1 MDYANDPILPYV
13 VSTIKETVNKFQ
25 KISPEEQNNMVSIS
39 NEQMEALR
47 AADARVRDEFLNN
60 EPKIDGSLKNNE
72 IVGKILSEWGT
83 K

>member
-1 MDYANDPILPYV
+1 
-13 VSTIKETVNKFQ
+13 
-25 KISPEEQNNMVSIS
+25 MVSIS